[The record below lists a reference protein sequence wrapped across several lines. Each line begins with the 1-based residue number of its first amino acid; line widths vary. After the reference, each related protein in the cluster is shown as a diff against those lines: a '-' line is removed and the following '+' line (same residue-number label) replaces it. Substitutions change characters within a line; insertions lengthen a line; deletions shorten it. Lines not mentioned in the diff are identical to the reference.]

1 MVTTLILIFGGVL
14 LAALAVIYF
23 SMVRRRQPNSMPD
36 IAAAR
41 RTKSGYKVGCLCV
54 ADLTKKGC

>member
-1 MVTTLILIFGGVL
+1 
-14 LAALAVIYF
+14 
-23 SMVRRRQPNSMPD
+23 MPD